1 MMHTKTLKT
10 SSPGYAK
17 GGKGKMAGK
26 TGVGTSV
33 AGTSNPGA
41 GTGSGKW
48 AKGGSAKMA
57 GKTGASPAKAC

>member
-1 MMHTKTLKT
+1 MRHTKTLKT

-17 GGKGKMAGK
+17 GGSTKMAGK

-57 GKTGASPAKAC
+57 GKSGAYPAKAC